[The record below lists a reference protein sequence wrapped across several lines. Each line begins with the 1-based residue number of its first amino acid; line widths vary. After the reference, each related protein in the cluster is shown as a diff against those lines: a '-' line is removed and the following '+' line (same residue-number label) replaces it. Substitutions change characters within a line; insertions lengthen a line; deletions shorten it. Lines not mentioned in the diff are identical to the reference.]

1 MCVFCLVGCV
11 KLCNIY
17 VGEYYNNV
25 DTVIMRNTYIEILV
39 VIFVLQFIKMSPMSC
54 SNFRLIYKI
63 GSITFKF

>member
-1 MCVFCLVGCV
+1 MCVFCLAGCV

-17 VGEYYNNV
+17 VREYYNNV

-54 SNFRLIYKI
+54 SIPNKFR
-63 GSITFKF
+63 